1 MQRIEAE
8 TLEDAYA
15 KASQFF
21 GCSLLQL
28 QCEVIQ
34 YPSKGVFGFGKKN
47 AIIVADIIVDESV
60 KEANSIKHE
69 PIIVEPTK
77 HIHVS
82 KTHTSSRQATPQ
94 PSLKE
99 TSKQSMPTKSDD
111 SSHLR
116 HYDDAVSDQFFQNK
130 EELPISYSDTK
141 CSDSMPEPVSN
152 PSLALEIENQLK
164 KLFATSCFAIDIV
177 EVDVIDHTALI
188 FVDGDDAALLIG
200 KEGYRYNA
208 LSYMIFNWL
217 YSKYELFVKLEIAR
231 FLTSQQEMIC
241 YTIKPVIEAVH
252 RGGKGKTRPLDGIL
266 VQIAL
271 EQLREEFPN
280 KYVAIKTNKEGNKYI
295 VINDFIQKT

>member
-1 MQRIEAE
+1 MQRIEAQ

-15 KASQFF
+15 KASQLF

-47 AIIVADIIVDESV
+47 AIIVADIIAEENVRAVNSV
-60 KEANSIKHE
+60 KNE

-77 HIHVS
+77 HSHVS
-82 KTHTSSRQATPQ
+82 KTYTSSRQVQ
-94 PSLKE
+94 PGLKE
-99 TSKQSMPTKSDD
+99 IQKQSMPAKSDD

-130 EELPISYSDTK
+130 EEQPTSYNDTK

-152 PSLALEIENQLK
+152 PSLAIEIENQLK
-164 KLFATSCFAIDIV
+164 NLFAKSCFAIDVV

-188 FVDGDDAALLIG
+188 FIDGDDAALLIG

-280 KYVAIKTNKEGNKYI
+280 KYVAIKTNKEGSKYI

>member
-28 QCEVIQ
+28 QCEVVQ
-34 YPSKGVFGFGKKN
+34 YPSKGFLGLGKKN
-47 AIIVADIIVDESV
+47 AIIVADIVSTIDIV
-60 KEANSIKHE
+60 KKNE

-77 HIHVS
+77 
-82 KTHTSSRQATPQ
+82 
-94 PSLKE
+94 L
-99 TSKQSMPTKSDD
+99 TKSPKSYTLPKQTNLQASSKEIHKHVISEKSDT
-111 SSHLR
+111 SSHLKQ
-116 HYDDAVSDQFFQNK
+116 YDDLVSEQFFKNK
-130 EELPISYSDTK
+130 EELPTSYVDTK
-141 CSDSMPEPVSN
+141 CSESQQEPIANVA
-152 PSLALEIENQLK
+152 LAQEIENELK
-164 KLFATSCFAIDIV
+164 RLFATSCFSIDVV
-177 EVDVIDHTALI
+177 EVDVMDNTALI
-188 FVDGDDAALLIG
+188 FIDGEDAALLIG

-252 RGGKGKTRPLDGIL
+252 RGGRGKTRPLDGIL

-280 KYVAIKTNKEGNKYI
+280 KYVAIKTNKDGNKYI
-295 VINDFIQKT
+295 VINDFIQKM